1 MLPFSREEFL
11 SLFTAYNVSIW
22 PAQICA
28 LAIGLAAICFIV
40 WRSTAAGKIAAVGLS
55 AMWLWTGLVY
65 HVAFFS
71 SINTA
76 AFGFGAGFILQGLLF
91 LRIAVVGDLRFGG
104 VPIVRAYVGGFLMG
118 YAIVLY
124 PLIGILLG
132 HRLIDLPSF
141 GVTPC
146 PLTIFTLGVL
156 LLARPR
162 VPMWLMVIPLLW
174 SVIGGS
180 AAFLLDVP
188 QDGMLLVGGI
198 AFLVFLRNERE
209 LTEASR
215 DT

>member
-11 SLFTAYNVSIW
+11 SLFTAYNQSIW

-28 LAIGLAAICFIV
+28 LAIGLAVICFIV
-40 WRSTAAGKIAAVGLS
+40 WQSTAAGRIAALGLS
-55 AMWLWTGLVY
+55 AMWLWTGLAY

-71 SINTA
+71 TINTA
-76 AFGFGAGFILQGLLF
+76 AFVFGASFILQGLLF
-91 LRIAVVGDLRFGG
+91 LRIAFVGDLRFGG
-104 VPIVRAYVGGFLMG
+104 VPIVRTYVGGFLMG

-180 AAFLLDVP
+180 AAFLLDIP
-188 QDGMLLVGGI
+188 QDWILLVGGI
-198 AFLVFLRNERE
+198 AFLVLLRNERE
-209 LTEASR
+209 LKEASR